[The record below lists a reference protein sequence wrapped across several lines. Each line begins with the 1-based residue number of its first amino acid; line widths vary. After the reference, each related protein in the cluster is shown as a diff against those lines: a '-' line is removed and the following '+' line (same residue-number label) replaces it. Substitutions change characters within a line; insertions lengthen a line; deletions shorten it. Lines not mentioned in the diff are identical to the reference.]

1 MAQRAASQTHPSRQ
15 WEGRRQQAEGGFSQ
29 LIILGKGRYKFHGW
43 NARVVKLLKT
53 SQRGPRMLL
62 PGRQWEEGWQQRVG
76 EQVTRGVAFWEAGTR
91 ASKKKKKSPG
101 PGVGYEPEIGLC
113 LLLKKKM
120 RPVSERASYD
130 TAHYF
135 KNHGAN
141 ERSSLQPNKPS
152 HLTWT

>member
-53 SQRGPRMLL
+53 PQRGPRTLL
-62 PGRQWEEGWQQRVG
+62 PGRQWEEDWQQRGAGG
-76 EQVTRGVAFWEAGTR
+76 ENRLPEGLPSGKQELGPPKR
-91 ASKKKKKSPG
+91 KKSHG
-101 PGVGYEPEIGLC
+101 PEVEYEPEIGLC

-120 RPVSERASYD
+120 RPVLERASYD

-135 KNHGAN
+135 KNHRG
-141 ERSSLQPNKPS
+141 
-152 HLTWT
+152 